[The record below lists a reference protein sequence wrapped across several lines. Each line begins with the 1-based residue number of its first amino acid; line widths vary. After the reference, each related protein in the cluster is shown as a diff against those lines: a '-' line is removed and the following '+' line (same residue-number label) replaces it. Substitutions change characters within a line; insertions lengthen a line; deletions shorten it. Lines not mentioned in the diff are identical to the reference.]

1 MQTLRRNYA
10 CYAEITQKLRRNY
23 AEITQKLRR
32 NYAEITQI
40 TQITHSENNYAK
52 ITQKLRNV
60 LGTRHFT
67 RITQKLRKLRKNY
80 ANYASAK
87 KLRRLRTPHFADAC
101 GVALGCPGRSLNS
114 RGIKTAAAT
123 RSSRLYFLGTQNH
136 KSLLKQILFK
146 SSKLESWYR
155 PGIIRVGSRT
165 ELGLPKSESKGHGPW
180 SPV

>member
-1 MQTLRRNYA
+1 MLRRN
-10 CYAEITQKLRRNY
+10 YAEITQKLRRNY

-87 KLRRLRTPHFADAC
+87 KLRRLRTPHFADGPGPRGARA
-101 GVALGCPGRSLNS
+101 GHWHGHGRSL
-114 RGIKTAAAT
+114 RC
-123 RSSRLYFLGTQNH
+123 
-136 KSLLKQILFK
+136 
-146 SSKLESWYR
+146 WP
-155 PGIIRVGSRT
+155 PGP
-165 ELGLPKSESKGHGPW
+165 ESESDSKPAAHINAFYMIPGRFFGHNIPASG
-180 SPV
+180 S